1 MGQRGYWMASSGSV
15 TDEVWMKYIE
25 DQKPNEPDDH
35 FKVVLGLSIR
45 LSAVTGGQLPLG
57 GGRSQKSPR
66 LKFPTGLQWSAIA
79 APVIAA
85 PIMAV
90 PIIATPIIAAPVV
103 ATPIIAGPIIAISTV
118 EREHAGELNMLNR
131 QAGRRR
137 RQEAVHRCGLGEVG
151 AANDRAIS
159 GAGRKDNYP

>member
-1 MGQRGYWMASSGSV
+1 
-15 TDEVWMKYIE
+15 MKYIE

-45 LSAVTGGQLPLG
+45 LSAVTGGHLPLG

-66 LKFPTGLQWSAIA
+66 LRFQTGLQWSAIA
-79 APVIAA
+79 AP
-85 PIMAV
+85 
-90 PIIATPIIAAPVV
+90 IIATPVV
-103 ATPIIAGPIIAISTV
+103 ATPIIAGAIIAISTV

-137 RQEAVHRCGLGEVG
+137 RQEAVHWCGLGEVG